1 MAEKG
6 LMGLLPLVVM
16 VLVQVGYAGMNV
28 IAKVAMNAG
37 MQPLVLVAYRQ
48 IFATVALAPLAFYL
62 ERNTRPKIT
71 IPLLVNIFWCSL
83 TGVTGN
89 QVLYFIGLQ
98 LSTPTI
104 GCALSNTLPALTFVL
119 AVLFRQESVGI
130 KRISGQAKVMGTICC
145 VGGAMVLSFYHGHI
159 IKIPESGIHVIDSAA
174 GGAGAS
180 SSAASTAMSF
190 LGPLLIIGS
199 ALSWA
204 LWFVLQ
210 ARVSE
215 SFPAPY
221 SCSWLMCFMGSIQC
235 VLIAAG
241 PNHHVAQWSLANPGA
256 LSAALY
262 SGVVCSALGFSLTA
276 WSIQKRGALYVSV
289 FTPLLLVVVA
299 VLSWAF
305 LGEKLFM
312 GTLIGS
318 VFIIGGLYA
327 VLWGK
332 DMEEKL
338 VAVAPLGEVDKHG
351 DPVSTMVFNK
361 EEQDVELQLPAAAG
375 GGGGDGRAAG
385 VA

>member
-1 MAEKG
+1 MAQG
-6 LMGLLPLVVM
+6 LMGFLPLFVM

-28 IAKVAMNAG
+28 LAKVAMNAG
-37 MQPLVLVAYRQ
+37 MEPLVLVAYRQ
-48 IFATVALAPLAFYL
+48 IFATVSLAPLAFYM
-62 ERNTRPKIT
+62 ERKTLPKIT

-89 QVLYFIGLQ
+89 QVLYFVGLQ

-104 GCALSNTLPALTFVL
+104 GCALSNILPALTFIL
-119 AVLFRQESVGI
+119 AVLFRQEKVGI
-130 KRISGQAKVMGTICC
+130 KRISGQAKVLGTVAC
-145 VGGAMVLSFYHGHI
+145 VGGAMLLSFYHGHI
-159 IKIPESGIHVIDSAA
+159 IKIPESGIHVIHNDDGTTTSSGSGTSA
-174 GGAGAS
+174 G
-180 SSAASTAMSF
+180 TSF

-210 ARVSE
+210 ARVSA

-221 SCSWLMCFMGSIQC
+221 TCSWLMCLMGSVQC
-235 VLIAAG
+235 ILIAAG
-241 PNHHVAQWSLANPGA
+241 PNHKVSQWSLSDPGRLA
-256 LSAALY
+256 AALY
-262 SGVVCSALGFSLTA
+262 AGIVCSALGFSLTA

-318 VFIIGGLYA
+318 MFIIGGLYA

-338 VAVAPLGEVDKHG
+338 VAVAPLAELESKHEDDG
-351 DPVSTMVFNK
+351 DDQLTMFK
-361 EEQDVELQLPAAAG
+361 QEQDVELQLPAAAAPA
-375 GGGGDGRAAG
+375 GRAAG
-385 VA
+385 DVA